1 MIVDI
6 FKYLIGI
13 IQMLLGLPGYPPQ
26 GQQMVIAADAKADG
40 PIVEVVDPGIG
51 NRKIVQVDHVV
62 KRPDA

>member
-6 FKYLIGI
+6 FKHLIGI
-13 IQMLLGLPGYPPQ
+13 VHVLLRLPGYPLQ

-40 PIVEVVDPGIG
+40 PIIEVVDLGIG